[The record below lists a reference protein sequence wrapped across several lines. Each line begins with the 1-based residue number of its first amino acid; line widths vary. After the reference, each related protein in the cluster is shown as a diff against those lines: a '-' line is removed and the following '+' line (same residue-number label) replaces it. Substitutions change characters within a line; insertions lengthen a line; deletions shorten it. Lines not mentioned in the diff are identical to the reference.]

1 VLARGDNGDD
11 DDTADGDD
19 DDTTDGG
26 DTADGDDDDT
36 TDGDD
41 DDTTDATLPEDA
53 SSDSSTPSVPLL
65 AGVARETAVC
75 GAEPFSLSVLSDT
88 PDSFSATWAITFSA
102 SCVSPE
108 SLAAA
113 LKRESRESHD
123 KVKKM

>member
-1 VLARGDNGDD
+1 MLARRDD
-11 DDTADGDD
+11 GNDD
-19 DDTTDGG
+19 

-53 SSDSSTPSVPLL
+53 SSTTSEPLL
-65 AGVARETAVC
+65 AGVGRETAVC

-88 PDSFSATWAITFSA
+88 PDSFSVTWAITFSA